1 MLKEKRIIY
10 IDKDNQKATFKVAF
24 YDVGKKGTSPN
35 PYSTVTDFAKFL
47 GLSTSNPFSFEI

>member
-1 MLKEKRIIY
+1 MLKEKEVFTLIKTI
-10 IDKDNQKATFKVAF
+10 KKATFKVAF

>member
-1 MLKEKRIIY
+1 MKKEVFTLIKTI
-10 IDKDNQKATFKVAF
+10 KKATLKVAF